1 MHTRVP
7 NTLALPPLLFKF
19 TFSRLQLQT
28 RDENIVSSVNKSN
41 KLSYLFYLPKWKC
54 QQKCVYRHHV
64 QESTGECGRCIL
76 ESKKEE
82 VLRECYSEKHQ

>member
-19 TFSRLQLQT
+19 SFSRLQLQT

-41 KLSYLFYLPKWKC
+41 KLPYLFYLPKWKC
-54 QQKCVYRHHV
+54 Q
-64 QESTGECGRCIL
+64 
-76 ESKKEE
+76 
-82 VLRECYSEKHQ
+82 